1 MDRRLESSHSK
12 EKAMKTICCVALL
25 MTGYAQAGE
34 LLPLSGEESD
44 EVQESIDEYLLP
56 EVAALPDGVTVEPVL
71 EGLRLSGRTKRIF
84 LGPFAGSSHMV
95 LRIRITDAEGVTTSE
110 VFNDE
115 AGAWRGT
122 FQPGNDYEMVERVVT
137 KATEFVK
144 AYGSRVTAQL

>member
-1 MDRRLESSHSK
+1 
-12 EKAMKTICCVALL
+12 MKTICCIALL
-25 MTGYAQAGE
+25 ISGYAHAGE

-56 EVAALPDGVTVEPVL
+56 EVTALPDGITVEPVL
-71 EGLRLSGRTKRIF
+71 EGLQLSGRTKRIF

-95 LRIRITDAEGVTTSE
+95 LRVRITNPEGVTTTE

-122 FQPGNDYEMVERVVT
+122 FQPGNDYEMIERIVT
-137 KATEFVK
+137 KAAEFVK
-144 AYGSRVTAQL
+144 AYGSSLRAKP

>member
-1 MDRRLESSHSK
+1 
-12 EKAMKTICCVALL
+12 MKQICCVALL
-25 MTGYAQAGE
+25 HYGYAQAGE

-56 EVAALPDGVTVEPVL
+56 EVTALPDGITVEPIL

-95 LRIRITDAEGVTTSE
+95 LRVRITNLEGITTTE

-122 FQPGNDYEMVERVVT
+122 FQPGNDYEMIERIT
-137 KATEFVK
+137 TSAAEFVK
-144 AYGSRVTAQL
+144 AYGSNLRVQP